1 MAARVGKP
9 RTAVTTLALLVA
21 SGSAWAAEP
30 PKADAKRSRLPAA
43 VAKALAAN
51 CPGAEIDKLDVEDEG
66 GIKVYDIE
74 FKAGRGEI
82 EVAEDGTVLDVA
94 TIVELKDVPEA
105 AAAVIRK
112 AAAGSGIRQLEKS
125 EIRARIEK
133 TNGKGKLSPL
143 RAPEY
148 EYEAEL
154 AKGGEIEV
162 AADGR
167 IIKAPKSMTKGPR
180 AKSDV

>member
-1 MAARVGKP
+1 MERRVGNL
-9 RTAVTTLALLVA
+9 RTALTALALLVA
-21 SGSAWAAEP
+21 CAPAWAAEP
-30 PKADAKRSRLPAA
+30 SKDDGKRSRLPAA
-43 VAKALAAN
+43 VAKAVDAN
-51 CPGAEIDKLDVEDEG
+51 CPGAEIDKLDIEDEG

-82 EVAEDGTVLDVA
+82 DVTEDGTVLDVA
-94 TIVELKDVPEA
+94 TIVELKEVPEA
-105 AAAVIRK
+105 AAAVIRR
-112 AAAGSGIRQLEKS
+112 AAGSGAIRQLEKS

-133 TNGKGKLSPL
+133 TKGKGKLSTL
-143 RAPEY
+143 AAPEY

-167 IIKAPKSMTKGPR
+167 IIKAPKSMSKEAPTQK
-180 AKSDV
+180 

>member
-1 MAARVGKP
+1 MAARMGNL
-9 RTAVTTLALLVA
+9 RTAGTALALLVTCA
-21 SGSAWAAEP
+21 SARAAEP
-30 PKADAKRSRLPAA
+30 PKADARRSRLPAA
-43 VAKALAAN
+43 VAKAVEAN

-82 EVAEDGTVLDVA
+82 EVTEDGTVLGVA

-105 AAAVIRK
+105 AAVVIRK
-112 AAAGSGIRQLEKS
+112 AAGGSAVRQLEKS

-133 TNGKGKLSPL
+133 TKGKGKLSPL
-143 RAPEY
+143 AAPEY

-167 IIKAPKSMTKGPR
+167 IIKPPKP
-180 AKSDV
+180 

>member
-9 RTAVTTLALLVA
+9 RTAVTALALLVA
-21 SGSAWAAEP
+21 SASAWAAEP

-43 VAKALAAN
+43 VAKALEAN

-82 EVAEDGTVLDVA
+82 EDGTVLDVA
-94 TIVELKDVPEA
+94 MIVELKDVPEA
-105 AAAVIRK
+105 AAAAIRK

-133 TNGKGKLSPL
+133 TKGKGKLSPL
-143 RAPEY
+143 AAPEY

-167 IIKAPKSMTKGPR
+167 IIKAPKSMSKG
-180 AKSDV
+180 ASSEK

>member
-1 MAARVGKP
+1 MATRVGNP
-9 RTAVTTLALLVA
+9 RMALTALALLVA
-21 SGSAWAAEP
+21 CATAWAAEP
-30 PKADAKRSRLPAA
+30 SKDDGKRSRLPAA
-43 VAKALAAN
+43 VARAVDAN
-51 CPGAEIDKLDVEDEG
+51 CPGAEIDKLDIEDEG

-82 EVAEDGTVLDVA
+82 DVAEDGTVLDVA
-94 TIVELKDVPEA
+94 TMVELKDVPEA

-112 AAAGSGIRQLEKS
+112 AAGGGSIRQLEKS

-133 TNGKGKLSPL
+133 TKGKGRLTL
-143 RAPEY
+143 LAAPEY

-154 AKGGEIEV
+154 ARGGEIEV

-167 IIKAPKSMTKGPR
+167 IVKAPKSMGKG
-180 AKSDV
+180 ASSQK